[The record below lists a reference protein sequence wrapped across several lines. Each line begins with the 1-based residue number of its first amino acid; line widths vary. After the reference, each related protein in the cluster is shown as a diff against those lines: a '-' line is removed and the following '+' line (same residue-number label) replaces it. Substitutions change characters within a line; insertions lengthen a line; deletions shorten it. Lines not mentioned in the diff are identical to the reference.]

1 MTTSIGFLGTVPD
14 AIRVGL
20 RERGHEVHDGVDDV
34 IVAFAPKGVL
44 PSFPK
49 ESVVV
54 AICDGFEA
62 TAAAYRSGA
71 HFVAP
76 SDAAL
81 VSELA
86 ERARTVFANQKAVEG
101 FRSSTLATL
110 EKEAILSAMRAASG
124 STARAAAMLDISVRK
139 VQYKLHE
146 YGVPLTRRG
155 SNPPAAR
162 ERSGTLVIPDAV
174 LEKKSA
180 G

>member
-14 AIRVGL
+14 AIRTGL

-44 PSFPK
+44 PSFPR

-54 AICDGFEA
+54 AVCDGLEA
-62 TAAAYRSGA
+62 AGAAYRAGA

-76 SDAAL
+76 SDVAL

-110 EKEAILSAMRAASG
+110 EKEAILSAMKAASG

-155 SNPPAAR
+155 SSQPPP
-162 ERSGTLVIPDAV
+162 SSSNGVKKDAD
-174 LEKKSA
+174 
-180 G
+180 

>member
-1 MTTSIGFLGTVPD
+1 MTTSVGFLGTVPD
-14 AIRVGL
+14 AIRAGL

-34 IVAFAPKGVL
+34 IVAFAPKGAL
-44 PSFPK
+44 PAFPK

-54 AICDGFEA
+54 AICDGFDA
-62 TAAAYRSGA
+62 TAAAYRAGA

-110 EKEAILSAMRAASG
+110 EKEAILSAMKASAG

-155 SNPPAAR
+155 SSNPPAPNAN
-162 ERSGTLVIPDAV
+162 GATKKDAV
-174 LEKKSA
+174 
-180 G
+180 